1 MKLGWR
7 YSVSLCSIPSS
18 PYMKDM
24 AQEVMADAVRKGR
37 PSSQTC
43 MQESLVDPVS
53 VESEE
58 SGVLLNEMPM
68 LWSRTYVTSAKVVSI

>member
-1 MKLGWR
+1 M
-7 YSVSLCSIPSS
+7 SLCSIRSS

-24 AQEVMADAVRKGR
+24 AQEVIAEAVRKGR
-37 PSSQTC
+37 PNSQTW
-43 MQESLVDPVS
+43 MQESLVALVDSVL

-68 LWSRTYVTSAKVVSI
+68 FWSRTYVTSAKVVSI